1 MMRYC
6 FPMLFFLVLISCDS
20 ENNFDLPAE
29 SYFVKFYGND
39 GDHEGIDFVVNP
51 DGSMVL
57 LGNAKVAGESLG
69 QQIYLVKID
78 PLGTVIWQRQFG
90 INGDEYAKDI
100 ELAANGNLI
109 IAAETK
115 SQRGDRDVFLKSVSA
130 GGTPLDSIRVGL
142 KTLENLDA
150 DEEVNSISIIQN
162 GFIVSGS
169 TTAVRTQKI
178 SKPNDIKDALH
189 LRFTN
194 SLDLIDPSSGQWKNT
209 SGLDD
214 SDDVLIKIFEIN
226 PSTYYGFGYTN
237 TLRNEKT
244 DYKYWAFSL
253 GATGDPTNN
262 GTEVLDNIG
271 SELDNEKLSNVI
283 SATPEAGE
291 GFVLSGIKKK
301 SNNESQSFVVKL
313 QKNLFVPGEDN
324 ILREES
330 PTDLGK
336 LEELGSDIGVSP
348 KMTSLAMGGYLLLTN
363 SKLLSNDRS
372 NISLIKVGNTFLKE
386 WQEPIFFGGPG
397 DDFAG
402 SVAELPNGKI
412 VIIGTMTLGGVGG
425 QKKIVF
431 MKLNSN
437 GRVEE

>member
-1 MMRYC
+1 MMRFC
-6 FPMLFFLVLISCDS
+6 FPLLLFLVLISCDS
-20 ENNFDLPAE
+20 ESTFDLPAE
-29 SYFVKFYGND
+29 RYFVKFYGDD
-39 GDHEGIDFVVNP
+39 GDHEGIDFVVNS
-51 DGSMVL
+51 DGSFVL
-57 LGNAKVAGESLG
+57 LGNAKVAGETQG

-78 PLGTVIWQRQFG
+78 ALGNVIWQRTFG
-90 INGDEYAKDI
+90 MKGDEFAKDI
-100 ELAANGNLI
+100 ELAVNGNLI
-109 IAAETK
+109 IAAESEK
-115 SQRGDRDVFLKSVSA
+115 ELGDRDVFIKTVSA
-130 GGTPLDSIRVGL
+130 AGVPLDSVRIGL
-142 KTLENLDA
+142 KTLENQNA

-169 TTAVRTQKI
+169 TTAVKTQKI

-194 SLDLIDPSSGQWKNT
+194 SLDLIDPSSGQWKNS

-214 SDDVLIKIFEIN
+214 SDDVLIKVFEIN
-226 PSTYYGFGYTN
+226 ASTYYGFGYTN
-237 TLRNEKT
+237 TFRKGKS

-262 GTEVLDNIG
+262 GTELLDNIG
-271 SELDNEKLSNVI
+271 NELENEKLSSVI
-283 SATPEAGE
+283 MATPQAGE
-291 GFVLSGIKKK
+291 GFVLSGIKRKI
-301 SNNESQSFVVKL
+301 NNESQSFVVKL
-313 QKNLFVPGEDN
+313 QENLFVPGEDN
-324 ILREES
+324 VLREES

-336 LEELGSDIGVSP
+336 LDDLGSGIGRSAS
-348 KMTSLAMGGYLLLTN
+348 MTSLAAGGYLLLSN

-372 NISLIKVGNTFLKE
+372 NISLIKLGNTFLKE
-386 WQEPIFFGGPG
+386 WQEPVFFGGIG

-402 SVAELPNGKI
+402 SVAELPNGRI
-412 VIIGTMTLGGVGG
+412 VVIGTMTLGGVGG